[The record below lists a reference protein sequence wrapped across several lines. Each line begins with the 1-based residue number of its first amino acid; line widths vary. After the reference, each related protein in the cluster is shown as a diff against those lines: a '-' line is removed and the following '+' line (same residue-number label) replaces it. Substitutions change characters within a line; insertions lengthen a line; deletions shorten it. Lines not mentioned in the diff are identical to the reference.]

1 MNNPMDLS
9 EEERKRLQAQLTNV
23 DVGPGGVGASGR
35 MTYNMPVDKNTNLQ
49 LIADLEAQKRK
60 GQKASMSTP
69 YVGFN
74 LEKRFKKGG
83 SVKSASVRADGVAK
97 RGKTKGRFV

>member
-35 MTYNMPVDKNTNLQ
+35 MTYDMPVDKNTNLQ
-49 LIADLEAQKRK
+49 LSLFLLWKFMLVYA
-60 GQKASMSTP
+60 
-69 YVGFN
+69 VGN
-74 LEKRFKKGG
+74 L
-83 SVKSASVRADGVAK
+83 A
-97 RGKTKGRFV
+97 